1 MSVEEDLKQFILQKY
16 KSVRAFT
23 QEIEI
28 PYSTVD
34 TMFKRGIQGAGVGN
48 VLKICKALEI
58 DVDALDE
65 GIIKLKDRKN
75 CEEKP
80 NIDFSPDS
88 FEVATAYENADF
100 DTKNNIRFILKL
112 PVLVDEKGMKKNLK
126 TS

>member
-16 KSVRAFT
+16 KSIRAFT

-58 DVDALDE
+58 DIDSLAE
-65 GIIKLKDRKN
+65 GNIKLKDRKN
-75 CEEKP
+75 DDSKA
-80 NIDFSPDS
+80 NIITSPDS
-88 FEVATAYENADF
+88 SEVATAYENADF
-100 DTKNNIRFILKL
+100 DTKNNVRFLLKL
-112 PVLVDEKGMKKNLK
+112 PLQKEELDLKTNLK